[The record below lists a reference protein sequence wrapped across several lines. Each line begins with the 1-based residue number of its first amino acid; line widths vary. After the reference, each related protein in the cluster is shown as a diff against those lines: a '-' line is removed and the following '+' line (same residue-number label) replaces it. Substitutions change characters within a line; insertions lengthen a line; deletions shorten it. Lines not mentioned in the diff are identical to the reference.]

1 MEHFYLSKIL
11 NEKEILAHLQLDTKF
26 LEPDGTGSGF
36 LKITMLFF
44 LPNVKTAKYGLS
56 VDYPNKRNEFY
67 KISLVLAG

>member
-36 LKITMLFF
+36 LKITMIFF
-44 LPNVKTAKYGLS
+44 LTERKNRKIWTS
-56 VDYPNKRNEFY
+56 VDYPNKRNE
-67 KISLVLAG
+67 L